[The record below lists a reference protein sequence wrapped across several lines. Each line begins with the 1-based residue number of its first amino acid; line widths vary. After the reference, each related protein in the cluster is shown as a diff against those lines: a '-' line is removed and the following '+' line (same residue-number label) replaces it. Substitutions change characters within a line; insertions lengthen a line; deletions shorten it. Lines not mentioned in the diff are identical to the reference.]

1 MTLDE
6 LEILERT
13 TFEMVVQAITDYVQ
27 ESVVIFREE
36 RDMPGDIAQDVMREA
51 LEEMGLPSI
60 RERLYG
66 KVDYKKAIYVFL
78 PHPQPVALM
87 LDAKAEKGNSSAT
100 IQMSQTSMHIRFLD
114 NRGEIVNEHGRLSST
129 MIRNNREFQVVTI
142 IAKYVYED
150 RSDGGYNL
158 IKIIMSCI
166 PNGKLQECYNPSPD
180 LTIWAAGRHSS
191 KRGEDF
197 RVRLNFNKL
206 QAMASWRVRYL
217 EFV

>member
-1 MTLDE
+1 MILLLARVQQHMLLRNWNVNGSALIWSLNTLKWQNYEQMTLDE

-36 RDMPGDIAQDVMREA
+36 QDMPGDIAQDVMREA
-51 LEEMGLPSI
+51 LEEMGLPGI

-100 IQMSQTSMHIRFLD
+100 IQMSQTSMHISEL
-114 NRGEIVNEHGRLSST
+114 
-129 MIRNNREFQVVTI
+129 
-142 IAKYVYED
+142 
-150 RSDGGYNL
+150 
-158 IKIIMSCI
+158 
-166 PNGKLQECYNPSPD
+166 NPIFS
-180 LTIWAAGRHSS
+180 
-191 KRGEDF
+191 
-197 RVRLNFNKL
+197 
-206 QAMASWRVRYL
+206 
-217 EFV
+217 

>member
-36 RDMPGDIAQDVMREA
+36 QDMPGDIAQDVMREA
-51 LEEMGLPSI
+51 LEEMGLPGI

-100 IQMSQTSMHIRFLD
+100 IQMSQTSMHISEL
-114 NRGEIVNEHGRLSST
+114 
-129 MIRNNREFQVVTI
+129 
-142 IAKYVYED
+142 
-150 RSDGGYNL
+150 
-158 IKIIMSCI
+158 
-166 PNGKLQECYNPSPD
+166 NPIFS
-180 LTIWAAGRHSS
+180 
-191 KRGEDF
+191 
-197 RVRLNFNKL
+197 
-206 QAMASWRVRYL
+206 
-217 EFV
+217 